1 MSSLTV
7 FQALAAPAVR
17 KAAPSNLASVDT
29 TRGGWWPLVREPF
42 AGAWQDGEEENV
54 ETVVSYSAVFACV
67 SLISSD
73 IAKMRLRL
81 MEQDSKGIWEEVE
94 SASFSPFLRKPNRY
108 QNRIQFFKW
117 WMTSKLLHG
126 NTYALKV
133 RDARGVVVAMYILDP
148 TRVRP
153 LVAPDGSV
161 FYELKRDNL
170 SSLQDD
176 VTVPASE
183 IAHDIGCPLFHPL
196 VGVSPIYACG
206 LAAVEGLRIQNSSS
220 KFFGNGSQPGGVLTA
235 PGAISIETADRMK
248 TYWETNFTGDNVG
261 KVAVLGDG
269 LTYEAMTVKA
279 VEAQLIEQ
287 LKWTAENVCTAYHVP
302 AYKIGIGNPP
312 NFNSVEALDQ
322 QYYSQCLQEHIES
335 LELVM
340 DEALGLAP
348 AKIDGKRMGVEFDLD
363 DLMRMDTA
371 TLIKAEKDA
380 AGIKKINES
389 RKRLN
394 LPPVVG
400 GDTVYLQHQDYSL
413 EALAKRDAMP
423 DPFSA
428 GKTTPPATAPRTDD
442 EDMTD
447 KVLVAIHAKAIE
459 EGLYAVRS

>member
-1 MSSLTV
+1 MRLGSYEITI
-7 FQALAAPAVR
+7 R
-17 KAAPSNLASVDT
+17 KAAPANLASVDT
-29 TRGGWWPLVREPF
+29 TRGGWWPLIREPF
-42 AGAWQDGEEENV
+42 QGAWQQNEEESV

-67 SLISSD
+67 ALISSD

-81 MEQDSKGIWEEVE
+81 MEQDKDGIWAEIE
-94 SASFSPFLRKPNRY
+94 SPAFSPFLRKPNRY

-126 NTYALKV
+126 NTYALKA
-133 RDARGVVVAMYILDP
+133 RDDRRVVTSMYIMDP

-170 SSLQDD
+170 SGLEQDLI
-176 VTVPASE
+176 VPASE

-206 LAAVEGLRIQNSSS
+206 LAAIEGLRIQNSSS
-220 KFFGNGSQPGGVLTA
+220 RFFGNGSQPGGVLTA
-235 PGAISIETADRMK
+235 PGAITKETAARMK
-248 TYWETNFTGDNVG
+248 DYWETNFTGDNVG

-269 LTYEAMTVKA
+269 LKYEAMTVKA

-287 LKWTAENVCTAYHVP
+287 LKWTAENVCTAFRVP
-302 AYKIGIGNPP
+302 AYKIGIGDPP

-340 DEALGLAP
+340 DEAMGLAP
-348 AKIDGKRMGVEFDLD
+348 AKVNGERLGVEFDLD

-371 TLIKAEKDA
+371 TLIKAEKEA
-380 AGIKKINES
+380 TGIKRVNES

-394 LPPVVG
+394 LPPVEG
-400 GDTVYLQHQDYSL
+400 GEEIYLQQQYFSL
-413 EALAKRDAMP
+413 GALNRRDQMAP
-423 DPFSA
+423 
-428 GKTTPPATAPRTDD
+428 PPATTTPTPAPAPAPAPAED
-442 EDMTD
+442 EDVTD
-447 KVLVAIHAKAIE
+447 KVLAAFIVKAHE
-459 EGLYAVRS
+459 EGLYAAGR